1 MGFKATSTRISFSP
15 NSYGRNFNL
24 LWRVV
29 SKRCGFGEQI
39 NWYHADGGPIRA
51 KKKSGFLIRRG
62 LRGLGS
68 QTDKRYRRQVGGQE
82 TDTQTGWFFFIWC
95 LTNKNVELYLHFFC
109 LLLFYRS
116 NHKHA
121 LLFLLSGSILS
132 SPNPRSIWHYK
143 LETFS
148 SVRMGTCLWIL
159 MYYCYWQNVF
169 TPGRICVEF
178 ALLGII

>member
-1 MGFKATSTRISFSP
+1 MRFRWTDWLVSCGWRT
-15 NSYGRNFNL
+15 NSR
-24 LWRVV
+24 
-29 SKRCGFGEQI
+29 Q
-39 NWYHADGGPIRA
+39 
-51 KKKSGFLIRRG
+51 KKSGFLIRRG

-68 QTDKRYRRQVGGQE
+68 QTDKRYRRQAGGQE

-95 LTNKNVELYLHFFC
+95 LTKQERGTLFTFF
-109 LLLFYRS
+109 LSPFFYRS

-148 SVRMGTCLWIL
+148 SVRRGTCLWIL
-159 MYYCYWQNVF
+159 MYYCYWQNLF
-169 TPGRICVEF
+169 TPGRISVEF
-178 ALLGII
+178 ALLLFALSSWLISCHK